1 MEEDGYKHERKITSI
16 EENYLHRYEPTT
28 YSYKRKF
35 RCNSAELRLSFFSP
49 GISGSLPRWITHDV
63 SE

>member
-16 EENYLHRYEPTT
+16 EENYLHRYEPTA

-49 GISGSLPRWITHDV
+49 GISGSLPR
-63 SE
+63 